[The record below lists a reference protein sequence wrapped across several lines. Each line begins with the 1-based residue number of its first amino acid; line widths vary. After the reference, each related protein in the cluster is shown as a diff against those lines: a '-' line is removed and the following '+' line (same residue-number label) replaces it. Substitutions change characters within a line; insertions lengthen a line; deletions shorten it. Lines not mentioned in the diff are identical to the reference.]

1 VIPLTN
7 PEEIDV
13 VVSGLPETVT
23 AERIQKLFKKCGDF
37 DIKLPKESKGVVVL
51 RFASKKYAEKALELN
66 GGEYKGRTLLIN
78 TINTLPIILKEKP
91 VPTTVFVGNLA
102 SSTTEDQLKGFFSGA
117 GKIKA
122 IRLNLEKGFAHVE
135 FTNRYAA
142 QLSEKLVGGKLNGQR
157 IKIDIAD
164 KKTSK

>member
-1 VIPLTN
+1 M
-7 PEEIDV
+7 
-13 VVSGLPETVT
+13 
-23 AERIQKLFKKCGDF
+23 
-37 DIKLPKESKGVVVL
+37 
-51 RFASKKYAEKALELN
+51 
-66 GGEYKGRTLLIN
+66 
-78 TINTLPIILKEKP
+78 PIILKEKP